1 MFQHD
6 YGGRPI
12 DSHCPLK
19 ANCSQV
25 AWQVHSLRNSRRG
38 SHHAAAGTEIFD
50 RSIPIESNTSLSRG
64 GVARTG
70 ALHWHSGGSEHCI
83 SGGGTPN
90 RCRETD
96 SHVIPQ
102 ASFFQGIGVIRG
114 ALMAAHSPTG
124 LSFFLLLVSFFEPIA
139 SFPQRNFTPGSP
151 RNDDRQ
157 LGRPTASPVLS
168 VHMRVSLSRS
178 RSQSSRYLPFH
189 LSPPGY
195 RKPFRQNSSL
205 PASLHCSMTRFP
217 PSKQYPLAEER
228 APRVLALPPFTFVGS
243 N

>member
-50 RSIPIESNTSLSRG
+50 RSIRIESNTSLSRG
-64 GVARTG
+64 GVARTS
-70 ALHWHSGGSEHCI
+70 APHWHSGGSEYCI

-124 LSFFLLLVSFFEPIA
+124 LSFFLLLFSFFEPIA

-157 LGRPTASPVLS
+157 LGRPTASRFCPCTCVSPFPEVDRAIPALPL
-168 VHMRVSLSRS
+168 VTVRVQKTLLANDPIRDQISLSRVAVE
-178 RSQSSRYLPFH
+178 LD
-189 LSPPGY
+189 
-195 RKPFRQNSSL
+195 
-205 PASLHCSMTRFP
+205 
-217 PSKQYPLAEER
+217 
-228 APRVLALPPFTFVGS
+228 
-243 N
+243 